1 MLLLRAIA
9 HRPLPARSQ
18 GKGAGDI
25 NAEAVFV
32 DWPCGT
38 ESSARQRD
46 ARRWKTFARLACV
59 GTFALASLAF
69 WTGRCDSGA
78 WPTAPPSRSCLDT
91 RATWRVLPSPPTA
104 SHSPPGRPTAR
115 CGSGA
120 YVSLNAFRPARPEPF
135 DKLGTGPV

>member
-38 ESSARQRD
+38 ESSVRQRD

-59 GTFALASLAF
+59 GTFALALVNGSLAISLTRQVYAEPSSDCCVLGLGQAAGAGLATPAGIDERQVNL
-69 WTGRCDSGA
+69 TGRGTSIEVITPENAGRVGELALGA
-78 WPTAPPSRSCLDT
+78 R
-91 RATWRVLPSPPTA
+91 
-104 SHSPPGRPTAR
+104 
-115 CGSGA
+115 
-120 YVSLNAFRPARPEPF
+120 
-135 DKLGTGPV
+135 